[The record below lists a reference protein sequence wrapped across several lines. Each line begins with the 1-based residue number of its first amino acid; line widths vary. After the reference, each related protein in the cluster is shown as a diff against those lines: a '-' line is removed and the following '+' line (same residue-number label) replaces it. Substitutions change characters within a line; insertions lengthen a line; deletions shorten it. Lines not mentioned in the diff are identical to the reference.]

1 MKEVDKDT
9 NGPFGKIT
17 SFGEC
22 LIKLSS
28 IGWVNSVAFSP
39 SGSSI
44 CYASKYSSI
53 NCFVAHDCE
62 LNFVD
67 VSKAAEKVKAKPEKV
82 FYKGNPFLKGIL
94 SEQ

>member
-9 NGPFGKIT
+9 DGPFGKIT

-39 SGSSI
+39 SGAFM
-44 CYASKYSSI
+44 CYAST
-53 NCFVAHDCE
+53 F
-62 LNFVD
+62 F
-67 VSKAAEKVKAKPEKV
+67 P
-82 FYKGNPFLKGIL
+82 
-94 SEQ
+94 